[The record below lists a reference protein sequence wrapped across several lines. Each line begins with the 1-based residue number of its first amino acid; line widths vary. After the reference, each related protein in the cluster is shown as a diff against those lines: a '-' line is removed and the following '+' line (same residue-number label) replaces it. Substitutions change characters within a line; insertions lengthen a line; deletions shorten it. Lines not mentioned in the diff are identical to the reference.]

1 MSLIYQYDEITQIH
15 FEVTS
20 RCNAA
25 CPMCARNDNG
35 GPVISTLPLTELTLE
50 DCKEIFPEDFVKRLQ
65 HWKFCGNYGDPCVA
79 HDAKEI
85 CEWLINL
92 NSNIQISIHTNG
104 SIRRPEWWAD
114 LARILGKNGH
124 VVWGL
129 DGLRDTN
136 HIYRKNTNWDV
147 IMNNVAAFR
156 SSGGRS
162 VWQFIP
168 FAHNEHQIDE
178 AKELAAK
185 LGFASFRTKRS
196 KRVYKPNTPSEH
208 HGINVV
214 DRKTKE
220 VTHRVEPAKQVKN
233 QNNMMTEGQPLINA
247 FGGIESFL
255 QRTPISCFAKER
267 REIYVSA
274 DGLVFPCCYLGT
286 IHSSTDFID
295 RLTEWGGKHLLDPR
309 ESSLKE
315 VIEGT
320 IFQGISKSWKS
331 DNRIPKCASTCGLTK
346 SISFDFDY
354 IPLGN

>member
-1 MSLIYQYDEITQIH
+1 MSLIYQYEDITKVH

-35 GPVISTLPLTELTLE
+35 GPVIPTLPLTELTLK
-50 DCKEIFPEDFVKRLQ
+50 DCKNMFPEDFVKRLQ
-65 HWKFCGNYGDPCVA
+65 KWKFCGSYGDPGVA
-79 HDAKEI
+79 HDTKEI
-85 CEWLINL
+85 CEWLITL
-92 NSNIQISIHTNG
+92 SPDIQISIHTNG
-104 SIRRPEWWAD
+104 SIRRTEWWTE

-136 HIYRKNTNWDV
+136 HIYRKNTSWDV
-147 IMNNVAAFR
+147 IMNNVAAFQ

-178 AKELAAK
+178 AKELAEK
-185 LGFASFRTKRS
+185 LGFESFRIKRS
-196 KRVYKPNTPSEH
+196 RRVFNPSAPSEH
-208 HGINVV
+208 HGTDVV

-220 VTHRVEPAKQVKN
+220 VTHRVEPPKQVKN
-233 QNNMMTEGQPLINA
+233 QNTMMTKGQPLIDA
-247 FGGIESFL
+247 FGGIGEFI
-255 QRTPISCFAKER
+255 QRTPISCIAKER
-267 REIYVSA
+267 SEIYVAA
-274 DGLVFPCCYLGT
+274 DGLVYPCCWLAT
-286 IHSSTDFID
+286 IYSTDDFIG
-295 RLTEWGGKHLLDPR
+295 RLTEWGGKHLIDPR
-309 ESSLKE
+309 LSSLKE

-320 IFQGISKSWKS
+320 IFQKVSESWES
-331 DNRIPKCASTCGLTK
+331 DNRIPKCSLTCGITK
-346 SISFDFDY
+346 KLSFNFDY